1 MTGLRRLPCF
11 LAAIVVVVVSPVGSW
26 ASLSSSTTASSK
38 PGATPGKLDP
48 FVTSAP
54 LIVGA
59 VCSDGVALLALHTS
73 FADEPLLLDAD
84 ETRQESDEDAKET
97 SAAQVDRN
105 LTNTTSFNATIS
117 ITDVPRSYRGPFRVH
132 VIDGFGTGMVCAGW
146 RSHGQLMV
154 DYCRDLA
161 KEELQVF
168 GPPRMTT
175 TYCQEYGRYLAQQTS
190 AWMAYSAIL
199 RKHPWSC
206 VGLLATCSPTTEDH
220 SGCLWLVDATG
231 AYRIRAHAIGGGGL
245 AGIVN
250 HYLAQRPILSAEE
263 TLREILDLL
272 AQQTTLLPSGTRAEL
287 AIIGPDSSKKVK
299 LQRVFAAKRF
309 GIKVSQSQ

>member
-1 MTGLRRLPCF
+1 MICLRRLQFF
-11 LAAIVVVVVSPVGSW
+11 LAVAAVVAASTW
-26 ASLSSSTTASSK
+26 ASVPSLATAQSK
-38 PGATPGKLDP
+38 PGATPGRVDP

-59 VCSDGVALLALHTS
+59 ICSDGVALIALHTS

-84 ETRQESDEDAKET
+84 EPLLESEDDTQGT
-97 SAAQVDRN
+97 SDIQVDN
-105 LTNTTSFNATIS
+105 SATKKSSNGTIS
-117 ITDVPRSYRGPFRVH
+117 IGDVPRSYRGPFRISAV
-132 VIDGFGTGMVCAGW
+132 DGFGTGMVCAGW

-199 RKHPWSC
+199 RKNAWSC
-206 VGLLATCSPTTEDH
+206 VGLLATVSPTTEAAP
-220 SGCLWLVDATG
+220 STGWLWLVDATG
-231 AYRIRAHAIGGGGL
+231 AYRIRAHAVGGGGL

-250 HYLAQRPILSAEE
+250 HYLAQRPIMSAEQ
-263 TLREILDLL
+263 TMREVLDLL
-272 AQQTTLLPSGTRAEL
+272 SQQTALLPSGTRAEL

-299 LQRVFAAKRF
+299 LQRVFLTKRS
-309 GIKVSQSQ
+309 GVMVSNTQ